1 MFMNFMDYVDD
12 GFCYMFTND
21 QNLRIQTAM
30 ANGTFR
36 SQLSARL
43 PSFCGIAPTASFAVD
58 ANECVSKEITPTD
71 QSTGSATISYTW
83 STIPSAGVV
92 ISGGATATP
101 TIVFGTPGTYTVNV
115 DVSNAF
121 GTSSKSNVTQVGA
134 CVGIKENLGL
144 NKNIR
149 LIPNPSNGIVNIVT
163 SLTNSQNIEISIHN
177 ALGQMVSNTIYSSL
191 TNNSYTLDLTSYSNG
206 VYFVTVSNGEEKVVK
221 RLILNK

>member
-1 MFMNFMDYVDD
+1 MFCIVFY
-12 GFCYMFTND
+12 
-21 QNLRIQTAM
+21 
-30 ANGTFR
+30 
-36 SQLSARL
+36 
-43 PSFCGIAPTASFAVD
+43 
-58 ANECVSKEITPTD
+58 
-71 QSTGSATISYTW
+71 
-83 STIPSAGVV
+83 
-92 ISGGATATP
+92 
-101 TIVFGTPGTYTVNV
+101 IVFGTPGTYTVNV

-177 ALGQMVSNTIYSSL
+177 ALGQMVSNTKYSSV

-206 VYFVTVSNGEEKVVK
+206 VYFVRIKTSTDELVRKFNVA
-221 RLILNK
+221 R